1 MLRSI
6 PALEKVEMIR
16 VGYAI
21 EYDFVPPDQTKASLE
36 SKVVPGLFLAGQING
51 TSGYEE
57 AAAQGIIAGINAAL
71 KVKGEPPL
79 ILRRDQAYIGVL
91 IDDLIT
97 KEHTEPYRMFTSRCE
112 YRLLM
117 RQDNADLR
125 LTPIAYK
132 LGLVS
137 RERYERVERK
147 RELIEKELLRL
158 RKTYMFPSKELIRKM
173 VDKGLVPIAHDITLI
188 EFLRR
193 PEVKYETL
201 KLLGYAEELPEE
213 VEEEVEI
220 EAKYEG
226 YIAQQRAQVERMRR
240 LEEMKIPDIDY
251 SEVKGLRNEARYKLE
266 KFKPMTIGQASRIAG
281 INPSDIAVLL
291 IHLER
296 MRAPR

>member
-1 MLRSI
+1 
-6 PALEKVEMIR
+6 
-16 VGYAI
+16 
-21 EYDFVPPDQTKASLE
+21 
-36 SKVVPGLFLAGQING
+36 
-51 TSGYEE
+51 
-57 AAAQGIIAGINAAL
+57 
-71 KVKGEPPL
+71 VKGEPPL